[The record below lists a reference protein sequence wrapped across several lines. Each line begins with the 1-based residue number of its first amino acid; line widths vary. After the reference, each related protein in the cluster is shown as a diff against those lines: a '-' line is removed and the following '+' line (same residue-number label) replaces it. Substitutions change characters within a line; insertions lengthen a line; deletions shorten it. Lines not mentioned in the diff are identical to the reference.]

1 MFHSISH
8 LFLCWRESKVYIAK
22 REGDHCRI
30 GPPGSAPAQSAH
42 VYTLYTSLL
51 RIAIYRVLSSSY
63 ADLVSIVSAINE
75 TVLVDM
81 SRDSAKL
88 QFLQVTTKPIYRWA
102 CLDHLAAPEE
112 IEGTVIR
119 LKANQHLVG

>member
-1 MFHSISH
+1 MCFTVSH
-8 LFLCWRESKVYIAK
+8 IYFFVGGNPVYIAK
-22 REGDHCRI
+22 MEGDHCRI